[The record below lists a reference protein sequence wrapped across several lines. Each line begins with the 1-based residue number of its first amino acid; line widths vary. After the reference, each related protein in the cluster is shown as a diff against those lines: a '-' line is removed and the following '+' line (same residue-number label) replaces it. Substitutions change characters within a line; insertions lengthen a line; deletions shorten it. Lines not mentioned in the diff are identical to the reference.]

1 MDEHHE
7 RIMEYAENA
16 DEQENE
22 QIMDGENAQNSLQEY
37 PRE

>member
-7 RIMEYAENA
+7 QIMDYADKA

-22 QIMDGENAQNSLQEY
+22 QVMNEENARNPLQEY